1 MTISPQTVCG
11 EGKRKEKDMKKKRKT
26 RDADKKHPKTMT
38 QTEAPTTPPPAL
50 YERKRMEV
58 AVVTLKPAPWNP
70 RGEITPESVSDLVGS
85 IKSLGVIEPLVA
97 MENMT
102 LISGH
107 RRLAAAKLVGLETV
121 SCDVLVGVDD
131 MTARRMTI
139 IENLQRKDADPLL
152 ESELVGSLAK
162 SGMTQ
167 TEIAAETGR
176 GREWVARRMNLV
188 NLSKSWRRRVAD
200 GEQITTDCLEHVA
213 SYPANVQERLK
224 GARGYNNG
232 SALRWYEIRNQFYN
246 ETCNLNGAKFDR
258 KPCKTCPNNT
268 GCAPDLFDWDGRVTA
283 FGRCLDPKCYR
294 GRIENAIE
302 KAKADAKKDG
312 LKVVETKDFPVRAS
326 QLQDRREAGHDTL
339 FVWTDYGGQKR
350 MQWGKTVEPPKGAD
364 CAKTDEEQKEERRR
378 KIAAGKARRKLAEW
392 CRGNLAGVIAR
403 RYQIDVQTA
412 RAFQTLFDIGSSWCV
427 FGTTTNA
434 TDAAL
439 TYLLDVCKCGDAP
452 KGQWA
457 RMAAPE
463 IAAKIRRSEIG
474 GIYAERLLAIL
485 PEAETALTAEERRLV
500 VSDDKLAKLRE
511 PVHIKWTE
519 GGTYAEAEDAA
530 MQGGNGEEDGE
541 AAE

>member
-1 MTISPQTVCG
+1 
-11 EGKRKEKDMKKKRKT
+11 MKKKAKT
-26 RDADKKHPKTMT
+26 KDVAKKHPKTIT
-38 QTEAPTTPPPAL
+38 QTETPTTPAPAQ

-58 AVVTLKPAPWNP
+58 AIGALKPATWNP
-70 RGEITPESVSDLVGS
+70 RVKITPESVADLVGS

-107 RRLAAAKLVGLETV
+107 RRLAAAKLAGLETV
-121 SCDVLVGVDD
+121 PCDILVGVDD
-131 MTARRMTI
+131 MTAQRMTI

-152 ESELVGSLAK
+152 ESELVGRLAK

-200 GEQITTDCLEHVA
+200 GDQITTDCLEHVA
-213 SYPANVQERLK
+213 AYPVNVQELLK
-224 GARGYNNG
+224 DARGYSNG
-232 SALRWYEIRNQFYN
+232 SALRWCEIRGRFDN

-258 KPCKTCPNNT
+258 KPCRTCPNNT
-268 GCAPDLFDWDGRVTA
+268 GCAPDLFDWDRRVTA

-294 GRIENAIE
+294 NRIENTIK

-312 LKVVETKDFPVRAS
+312 LKVVETKDFPFRAS

-350 MQWGKTVEPPKGAD
+350 MQWGKTVEPPKGAG
-364 CAKTDEEQKEERRR
+364 CAETDEDRKEERRR

-403 RYQIDVQTA
+403 RYQIDVQAA
-412 RAFQTLFDIGSSWCV
+412 RAFQTLFDLASAWRV
-427 FGTTTNA
+427 FGSTTNA

-439 TYLLDVCKCGDAP
+439 AYLLNPDVVDMAGVNWP
-452 KGQWA
+452 K
-457 RMAAPE
+457 MAAPE
-463 IAAKIRRSEIG
+463 IAAKIARSEVG

-485 PEAETALTAEERRLV
+485 PETALTDEERRLV
-500 VSDDKLAKLRE
+500 VTDERLAELRE
-511 PVHIKWTE
+511 PKRVKWAD
-519 GGTYAEAEDAA
+519 GTDAEAEDAA
-530 MQGGNGEEDGE
+530 MQGGDGEEDGE